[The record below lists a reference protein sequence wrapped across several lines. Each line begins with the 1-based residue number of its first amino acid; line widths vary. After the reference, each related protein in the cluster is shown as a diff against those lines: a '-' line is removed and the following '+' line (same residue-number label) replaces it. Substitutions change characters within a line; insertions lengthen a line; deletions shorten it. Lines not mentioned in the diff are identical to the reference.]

1 MNKRFLR
8 SIPEELRINVKE
20 VVDYIALR
28 LRYYILDFANRNKY
42 VVGLSGGVDS
52 SVTTY
57 LAVKSLGP
65 RNVHVLLLP
74 SNSTPKQDIEDAY
87 ELINFLNIPKENV
100 AYIEI
105 DEIVDE
111 FSNLLDVKDS
121 LGVGNIKARV
131 RMIILHGYAYKVK
144 GLVLG
149 TGDKSEITI
158 GYFTKYGDSGV
169 DVLPI
174 GDLYKTQVRQIAAE
188 VGLQERI
195 YVKPA
200 SPALWQGQTAEGEL
214 GIDYLTL
221 DRILY
226 RKIELWMDD
235 EEISKELNV
244 PIATVEKITNMIKN
258 SQHKRLPPEIFKISF
273 RSHGS
278 DWRYPREWK

>member
-1 MNKRFLR
+1 MNKRFL
-8 SIPEELRINVKE
+8 SIIPEELKINVKE

-65 RNVHVLLLP
+65 SNVHVLLLP

-111 FSNLLDVKDS
+111 FSNLLGVKDS

-131 RMIILHGYAYKVK
+131 RMIILHGYAHKVK

-188 VGLQERI
+188 IGLPERI
-195 YVKPA
+195 YTKPP
-200 SPALWQGQTAEGEL
+200 SPALWKGQTAEGEL

-226 RKIELWMDD
+226 RKIELWMND

-244 PIATVEKITNMIKN
+244 PISTVEKITNMIKN